1 MELCSSIQNSLSPVR
16 KFQICNVSG
25 FLWSLC
31 ILARVYIL
39 SDQEWLAHLDAEKP
53 NPSRSRL
60 PVYGFQCFSF
70 GWLVQKQQALHKI
83 LRRFYS
89 PFTKLVAIKMV
100 IHYFWH
106 IRLRNHPYRKIAY
119 YYLKLQRLKKKH
131 AKLLQRTRAS
141 HWKSMPDFEVYSL
154 ITKGMPGIYFM
165 FGMKMFQ
172 YLRSQRNFTLFTCDK
187 VSCAPDWPL
196 TSLCIWG
203 WTKLV
208 PWSDLG
214 LGVCATMPG
223 LCSAG
228 NWAQGFRD

>member
-1 MELCSSIQNSLSPVR
+1 MELCSSIQKSLSPVR

-31 ILARVYIL
+31 ILALVYIL

-83 LRRFYS
+83 LRHFYS
-89 PFTKLVAIKMV
+89 PFTKLVAIEMV

-119 YYLKLQRLKKKH
+119 YYLKLQSLKKTCKIITENQSISLKKH
-131 AKLLQRTRAS
+131 AWLRSLLFNNKRHAWDLFYVRYENVSISQEPKEFHSIYLWQGLVCPRLAF
-141 HWKSMPDFEVYSL
+141 DLSL
-154 ITKGMPGIYFM
+154 
-165 FGMKMFQ
+165 
-172 YLRSQRNFTLFTCDK
+172 YLR
-187 VSCAPDWPL
+187 VS
-196 TSLCIWG
+196 
-203 WTKLV
+203 
-208 PWSDLG
+208 
-214 LGVCATMPG
+214 
-223 LCSAG
+223 
-228 NWAQGFRD
+228 